1 MWQNLY
7 ELDTMSCMVVNDEQ
21 ILSTEY
27 FGHKQGKAKT
37 NAKYLSITTKKG
49 KNISKTNIFDSVTT
63 AILKMNY
70 EL

>member
-1 MWQNLY
+1 
-7 ELDTMSCMVVNDEQ
+7 MSCMVVNDEQ

-49 KNISKTNIFDSVTT
+49 QNISKTNIFRFLSPQPF
-63 AILKMNY
+63 
-70 EL
+70 